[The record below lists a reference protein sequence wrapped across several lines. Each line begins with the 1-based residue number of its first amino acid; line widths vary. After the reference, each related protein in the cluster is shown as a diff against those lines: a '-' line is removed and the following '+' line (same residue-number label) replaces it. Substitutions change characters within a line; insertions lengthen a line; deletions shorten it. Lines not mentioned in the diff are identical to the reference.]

1 VVDALLGDSTFVPRA
16 IVREVASEAS
26 RSLRSKGAQVTHAE
40 STDTA
45 SLKTALEGCEAVF
58 LVRNLCLCSLSRVL
72 TIPCSQ
78 VTAPFVQ
85 QSEFDQARRVVDA
98 SKEAGV
104 GFIVFR

>member
-58 LVRNLCLCSLSRVL
+58 LV
-72 TIPCSQ
+72 
-78 VTAPFVQ
+78 TAPFVQ

-104 GFIVFR
+104 GFIVFRYSTTE